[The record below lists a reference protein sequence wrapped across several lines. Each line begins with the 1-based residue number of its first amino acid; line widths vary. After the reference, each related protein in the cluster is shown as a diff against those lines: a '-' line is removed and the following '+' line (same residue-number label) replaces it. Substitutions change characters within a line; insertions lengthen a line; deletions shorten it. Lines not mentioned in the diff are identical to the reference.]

1 MQSLASRQSMSEKD
15 MLFLAGGT
23 GFVGT
28 ALLEALLRQ
37 GLSIKC
43 LARNQEKAHSL
54 KEKGIEPHIG
64 DITDRD
70 SLKDALKGVDT
81 VIHLVGIMEGGPQ
94 DFKRIH
100 VQGTEN
106 LINEALRAGVKLF
119 FYQSALGASLK
130 GNTPYER
137 TKAMAEE
144 IVISSGIPYI
154 IFRPSLIIGKWDGFT
169 KKLMDLIKNLPLIPV
184 PGDGRSRF
192 QPLYIED
199 WIKAFLK
206 VIIEK
211 KEKNKLYEL
220 GGPEYLTYNEII
232 STLMEA
238 MGIKKPVIHIP
249 QWLIKTGLPAGR
261 LLKNLGVDIPLPTAD
276 QLRLLRKDNIT
287 DIESIKKNF
296 GFEPK
301 RYRDIL
307 KIILS

>member
-1 MQSLASRQSMSEKD
+1 

-37 GLSIKC
+37 GLSVRC
-43 LARNQEKAHSL
+43 LARDQQKALSL

-81 VIHLVGIMEGGPQ
+81 VVHLVGIMEGSPA

-100 VQGTEN
+100 VDGTEN

-119 FYQSALGASLK
+119 FYQSALGASIK
-130 GNTPYER
+130 GDTAYEK

-154 IFRPSLIIGKWDGFT
+154 IFRPSLIIGRWDGFT
-169 KKLMDLIKNLPLIPV
+169 KKLMTLIKNLPIIPV
-184 PGDGRSRF
+184 PGDGRARF

-199 WIKAFLK
+199 WVRVFLRAVIEQK
-206 VIIEK
+206 V
-211 KEKNKLYEL
+211 KNRIFEI
-220 GGPEYLTYNEII
+220 GGPEHLTYNEII
-232 STLMEA
+232 QTLMDA

-249 QWLIKTGLPAGR
+249 QWLLKTGLPAG
-261 LLKNLGVDIPLPTAD
+261 KIIKKLGIDIPLPTLD
-276 QLRLLRKDNIT
+276 QLKLLKKDNIT
-287 DIESIKKNF
+287 DPDTIKKHF
-296 GFEPK
+296 GFEPV
-301 RYRDIL
+301 RYKDIL
-307 KIILS
+307 RTILS